1 MGEIV
6 DDPVNQFLPYN
17 KVPLNNTATVDDA
30 VNLQTF
36 LGLGMVMGTLCFGCI
51 VVNKSKK
58 CLISPQ
64 YLLQTSILGIG
75 KNVCLAVKASANKKY
90 TTCLHSTLLEAR
102 LIMRNSP
109 QKEELF

>member
-75 KNVCLAVKASANKKY
+75 KNVCLTLKASANKNLPLAFTALCWK
-90 TTCLHSTLLEAR
+90 HD
-102 LIMRNSP
+102 
-109 QKEELF
+109 